1 MLFEKVISG
10 WAWRMPLLIVVFHHP
25 CKVLQYKIKEIFL
38 SFILNINGIII

>member
-25 CKVLQYKIKEIFL
+25 CKVLQYKIKEML
-38 SFILNINGIII
+38 SRGFSEQDIEN